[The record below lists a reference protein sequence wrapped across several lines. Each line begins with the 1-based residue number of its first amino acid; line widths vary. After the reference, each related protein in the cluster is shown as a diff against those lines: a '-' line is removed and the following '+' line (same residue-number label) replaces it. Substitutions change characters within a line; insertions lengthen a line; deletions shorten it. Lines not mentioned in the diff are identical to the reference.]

1 MYTTLSLLG
10 VLFPT
15 VLKLWVLSKI
25 FTLLPHL
32 YIVAVL
38 VAEVTQVSLG
48 VGYEIGRAVAM
59 SKPILC
65 LYRPQVD
72 KSKSHIIPYSH
83 ILYHLSMLLNSWHGI
98 QELQRV
104 YWLHIFIR
112 VRGIRK
118 HTHNIHIALIICVM
132 LLQCVLLLWKL
143 FTVWV
148 IEQHSLIELKEHCHR
163 KLQYNNPSFRQCM

>member
-104 YWLHIFIR
+104 YWLHR
-112 VRGIRK
+112 VREIRK